1 MHQISVGVF
10 DEHMIFRHGVV
21 AVLAE
26 DPGVGEVAVA
36 TETPTSIDVAVMSP
50 RMFREL
56 TPNCPVVI
64 CAPRGELAALTHDE
78 STAAAVL
85 ERESVT
91 PDQLRCAVHAAAAGL
106 RIETPPAPVTALD
119 VRSREILRLL
129 ADGAGT
135 REISEELGY
144 SERTV
149 KGVIQ
154 QAQRVLGARSRAQA
168 VALALRTAV
177 I

>member
-1 MHQISVGVF
+1 MHQISVGVY

-21 AVLAE
+21 AVLAD
-26 DPGVGEVAVA
+26 DPGVREVAIAAEAPIAV
-36 TETPTSIDVAVMSP
+36 DVAVLSP
-50 RMFREL
+50 LMFRDLRPE
-56 TPNCPVVI
+56 CPAVV
-64 CAPRGELAALTHDE
+64 CAPRRELGALSHDE

-85 ERESVT
+85 ERETVT
-91 PDQLRCAVHAAAAGL
+91 PDQLCSAVHAAAAGL
-106 RIETPPAPVTALD
+106 RIETPAAPTTALD
-119 VRSREILRLL
+119 VRSRDILRLL

-135 REISEELGY
+135 REISEQLGY

-149 KGVIQ
+149 KGIIQ
-154 QAQRVLGARSRAQA
+154 QAQRTLGARSRAQA